1 MCVYVY
7 VCIHICHIYTHIY
20 IHMCLCVHMCV
31 CVLPVHI
38 CIWVSLV
45 SGCVSADAWSCVCVC
60 VLVSVSLRM
69 CLGRWDCGSVCG
81 WLYLSAGGGGA
92 GVVDT
97 MFPEKSQEQSYLL
110 SYSLN
115 LLCLH
120 TVLSTNS
127 TYRQAHSHT
136 HIFLCLIDL
145 HVSSILFLSPSF
157 FPRTAS

>member
-1 MCVYVY
+1 MCMCVYTY
-7 VCIHICHIYTHIY
+7 AIY
-20 IHMCLCVHMCV
+20 IHTYIYTCASACMCV
-31 CVLPVHI
+31 SVCYL
-38 CIWVSLV
+38 CISASEWVWFLAVSLQMPE
-45 SGCVSADAWSCVCVC
+45 AVCVC